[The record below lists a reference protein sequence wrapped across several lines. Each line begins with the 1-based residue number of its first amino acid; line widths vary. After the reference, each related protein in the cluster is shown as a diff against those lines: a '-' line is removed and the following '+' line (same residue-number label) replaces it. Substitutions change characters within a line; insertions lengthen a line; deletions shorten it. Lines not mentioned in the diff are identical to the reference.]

1 MSRLVQIPPE
11 AYSPTAFAEFNP
23 AAGFSI
29 PNARAM
35 MWMSQLAYEAYQ
47 GGPSATIETVGKTM
61 WKFTSVVPFAKHQIS
76 IKASYDTC
84 GVIGDRP
91 NAVVL
96 AFAGTDPAVWET
108 VITDVTLRRGE
119 DTHAGFQAAADA
131 VKAEV
136 AQAIALSQA
145 GAKPLFITGHSM
157 GAAVAALTALA
168 AVRQGANPA
177 AVYGFGMPRTG
188 NANFHTNYTKAL
200 GERTFRFV
208 HGLDIVAR
216 IPPSIVPGISDFHHV
231 GHVFQCENGR
241 KFIDARPLSDLESDA
256 PALEPEL
263 INTVTAGLGAL
274 VAGQF
279 FSPPGPGAFGPLF
292 RFLPQP
298 IRDHLQD
305 RYWVALTP

>member
-1 MSRLVQIPPE
+1 MSRLVQLPPGD
-11 AYSPTAFAEFNP
+11 YSPTAFAKFDP
-23 AAGFSI
+23 AGGFSI
-29 PNARAM
+29 DNARAM

-47 GGPSATIETVGKTM
+47 QGPSATIQTVGNL
-61 WKFTSVVPFAKHQIS
+61 WKFTSVVPFTKTQVS

-84 GVIGDRP
+84 GVIGEREK
-91 NAVVL
+91 AVVL

-108 VITDVTLRRGE
+108 VITDVTLRRGA

-145 GAKPLFITGHSM
+145 GAKPLFITGHSL

-168 AVRQGANPA
+168 AVGQGANPA
-177 AVYGFGMPRTG
+177 AVYGFGMPRIG
-188 NANFHTNYTKAL
+188 NANFHTDYTKAL

-216 IPPSIVPGISDFHHV
+216 IPPSIVPGISDFRHV
-231 GHVFQCENGR
+231 GHVFQCASGG
-241 KFIDARPLSDLESDA
+241 KFVDAGPLSDLDA
-256 PALEPEL
+256 DDPPFAPEL
-263 INTVTAGLGAL
+263 LNTVTAGLGAL
-274 VAGQF
+274 AAGHI
-279 FSPPGPGAFGPLF
+279 FSPSGPGSFGPLF

-305 RYWVALTP
+305 RYWTALTP